1 MTLTE
6 RGLKIAV
13 SPDGNEALLS
23 YGWTRMEETGE
34 DFIHLGKAFLTLL
47 ATIQGNHLDY
57 IQAKLSPHKLVFE
70 HPSREDSN
78 EAIETALSDAQRIQ
92 FYPRILDSH
101 LIAARIADASQHSSV
116 YNEISRASFVDGK
129 APRWS
134 NSVEH
139 ISRYITPEESTATE
153 GLENPLDATETLHF
167 ETAEDRGP
175 EPILNDV
182 PSLHLATQSRM
193 PSVPPSVLSSDWSTS
208 PVQETEFTLPDDAIV
223 THWLYSYDQL
233 SRLYRSSYEEI
244 QYVVEIGDSFLRE
257 DAKDF
262 INSFCRSW
270 DAEDPWSRLPTG
282 NPVTG
287 MSLTEKIFKS
297 LQCAETI
304 SADSL
309 VEPIKLR
316 MARVLLYHQ
325 YEQKLIELRHNSS
338 SPTRLSSGKG
348 LASIAK
354 SVILE
359 RIYGSQ
365 YKNLTAHAKRKREN
379 SLKWHTRIGKRWSYV
394 TSQLGVGII
403 LTCSHILEIHM

>member
-1 MTLTE
+1 MVQAGPTDTHQ
-6 RGLKIAV
+6 
-13 SPDGNEALLS
+13 
-23 YGWTRMEETGE
+23 
-34 DFIHLGKAFLTLL
+34 FIYLGKAFLTLL
-47 ATIQGNHLDY
+47 ATIQGKRLDY

-70 HPSREDSN
+70 HSFREDSN
-78 EAIETALSDAQRIQ
+78 KAMETSLSDTQGVQ
-92 FYPRILDSH
+92 FYPRIP
-101 LIAARIADASQHSSV
+101 DASQYSSV

-134 NSVEH
+134 SSVEH
-139 ISRYITPEESTATE
+139 VSRYITPEESTATE
-153 GLENPLDATETLHF
+153 GLRTPLDAIESLNF

-193 PSVPPSVLSSDWSTS
+193 PSVSPSVLSSNWSTS

-316 MARVLLYHQ
+316 MARVLLYH
-325 YEQKLIELRHNSS
+325 
-338 SPTRLSSGKG
+338 
-348 LASIAK
+348 
-354 SVILE
+354 
-359 RIYGSQ
+359 
-365 YKNLTAHAKRKREN
+365 
-379 SLKWHTRIGKRWSYV
+379 
-394 TSQLGVGII
+394 
-403 LTCSHILEIHM
+403 

>member
-1 MTLTE
+1 MRSLILACTL
-6 RGLKIAV
+6 I
-13 SPDGNEALLS
+13 SPDANEALLS
-23 YGWTRMEETGE
+23 HSWTRLEETGE
-34 DFIHLGKAFLTLL
+34 DSIHLGKVFLTLL
-47 ATIQGNHLDY
+47 ATIQGNRLDY
-57 IQAKLSPHKLVFE
+57 IQAKLSPHKL
-70 HPSREDSN
+70 
-78 EAIETALSDAQRIQ
+78 

-101 LIAARIADASQHSSV
+101 LTAARIPDASQYSSV

-139 ISRYITPEESTATE
+139 VSRYITLEESMATE
-153 GLENPLDATETLHF
+153 GLGTPLDATETLHF
-167 ETAEDRGP
+167 ETAEDRGL

-193 PSVPPSVLSSDWSTS
+193 PSVSPS
-208 PVQETEFTLPDDAIV
+208 ETEFTLPDDAI
-223 THWLYSYDQL
+223 L

-287 MSLTEKIFKS
+287 ISLTEKIFKS

-309 VEPIKLR
+309 VEPIKLK

-379 SLKWHTRIGKRWSYV
+379 SLKWHTRIGKRWPYV

>member
-1 MTLTE
+1 MCVIMA
-6 RGLKIAV
+6 R
-13 SPDGNEALLS
+13 
-23 YGWTRMEETGE
+23 TGPTNAHQ
-34 DFIHLGKAFLTLL
+34 FIHLGKAFLSLL
-47 ATIQGNHLDY
+47 ATIQGNRLYD
-57 IQAKLSPHKLVFE
+57 IQVKLSPHKLVFE
-70 HPSREDSN
+70 HSFREDSD
-78 EAIETALSDAQRIQ
+78 ETMEVSLSDTQGIQ
-92 FYPRILDSH
+92 FYPGILDSH
-101 LIAARIADASQHSSV
+101 LTVARTPDASQHSSV
-116 YNEISRASFVDGK
+116 RNETSRTSFVDGK
-129 APRWS
+129 GPRWS

-139 ISRYITPEESTATE
+139 VSQYITQEESTATQ
-153 GLENPLDATETLHF
+153 GLANLLDTTESLHC
-167 ETAEDRGP
+167 ETAKDTGQESIP
-175 EPILNDV
+175 KDV

-193 PSVPPSVLSSDWSTS
+193 PSISPSVLSSNWSTS

-233 SRLYRSSYEEI
+233 SRLYGSSYEEI

-262 INSFCRSW
+262 IGSFCRRW

-287 MSLTEKIFKS
+287 MSLTERIFKS

-309 VEPIKLR
+309 IEPIKLR

-325 YEQKLIELRHNSS
+325 YEQKLIELRHDSS
-338 SPTRLSSGKG
+338 LPTLSSGKG

-354 SVILE
+354 SVILQ
-359 RIYGSQ
+359 RIYGLQ
-365 YKNLTAHAKRKREN
+365 YKSITPQARKKCEN

-403 LTCSHILEIHM
+403 LTCSRTLEIHM

>member
-1 MTLTE
+1 MYAIMVQAGLT
-6 RGLKIAV
+6 
-13 SPDGNEALLS
+13 D
-23 YGWTRMEETGE
+23 THQ
-34 DFIHLGKAFLTLL
+34 FIHLGKAFLTLL
-47 ATIQGNHLDY
+47 ATVQGKRLDY

-70 HPSREDSN
+70 HSFHEDSN
-78 EAIETALSDAQRIQ
+78 EEMEISLPDTQGVQ
-92 FYPRILDSH
+92 FYPRIP
-101 LIAARIADASQHSSV
+101 DASQYSSL
-116 YNEISRASFVDGK
+116 YNEISRASFFDGK
-129 APRWS
+129 APCWS

-139 ISRYITPEESTATE
+139 VARYITPEESTATE
-153 GLENPLDATETLHF
+153 GLETPLDVTESLNF
-167 ETAEDRGP
+167 DTAEDRGP

-193 PSVPPSVLSSDWSTS
+193 PSVSPSVLSSNWSTS
-208 PVQETEFTLPDDAIV
+208 PVQEMEFTLPDDAIV

-287 MSLTEKIFKS
+287 ISLTEKIFKS

-304 SADSL
+304 AADSL

-325 YEQKLIELRHNSS
+325 YEQKLIDLRHNSS
-338 SPTRLSSGKG
+338 SPIRLSSGKG

-365 YKNLTAHAKRKREN
+365 YQNLTAQAKRKREN

>member
-1 MTLTE
+1 MVQAGPTDTHQ
-6 RGLKIAV
+6 
-13 SPDGNEALLS
+13 
-23 YGWTRMEETGE
+23 
-34 DFIHLGKAFLTLL
+34 FIHLVKAFLTLL
-47 ATIQGNHLDY
+47 ATIQGKRLDY

-70 HPSREDSN
+70 HSFREDPN
-78 EAIETALSDAQRIQ
+78 EAMETSLSDTQGVQ
-92 FYPRILDSH
+92 FYPRIP
-101 LIAARIADASQHSSV
+101 DASQHSSV
-116 YNEISRASFVDGK
+116 HNEISRASFVDGK
-129 APRWS
+129 ASCWS

-139 ISRYITPEESTATE
+139 VSRSTATE
-153 GLENPLDATETLHF
+153 GLETPLDATETLNF

-193 PSVPPSVLSSDWSTS
+193 PSVSPSVLSSNWSTS

-233 SRLYRSSYEEI
+233 SRLYKSSYEEI

-287 MSLTEKIFKS
+287 MSLIEKIFKS

-304 SADSL
+304 AADSL

-338 SPTRLSSGKG
+338 SSTRLSSGKG

-365 YKNLTAHAKRKREN
+365 YQNLTAQAKQKREN

>member
-1 MTLTE
+1 MTLIK
-6 RGLKIAV
+6 RALKIADLSNIRA

-34 DFIHLGKAFLTLL
+34 DFIQLGKAFLTLL
-47 ATIQGNHLDY
+47 ATIQGNRLNY
-57 IQAKLSPHKLVFE
+57 IEAKLSPHKLVFE
-70 HPSREDSN
+70 NSFREYSN
-78 EAIETALSDAQRIQ
+78 EAMETSLSNTQGVQ
-92 FYPRILDSH
+92 FHPRIFNSH
-101 LIAARIADASQHSSV
+101 LTAARTPDATQHGTV
-116 YNEISRASFVDGK
+116 RNEIIRASFINGK
-129 APRWS
+129 APHWS

-139 ISRYITPEESTATE
+139 VSQYITLEESTATE
-153 GLENPLDATETLHF
+153 GSRNRLSATETLHL
-167 ETAEDRGP
+167 ETSEDRGP
-175 EPILNDV
+175 EPILNNV

-193 PSVPPSVLSSDWSTS
+193 PSSTS

-233 SRLYRSSYEEI
+233 SRLYKSSYEEI
-244 QYVVEIGDSFLRE
+244 QYVVEI
-257 DAKDF
+257 K
-262 INSFCRSW
+262 
-270 DAEDPWSRLPTG
+270 DPWSRLPTR

-297 LQCAETI
+297 LQCAKTI
-304 SADSL
+304 SANSL

-325 YEQKLIELRHNSS
+325 YKQKLIELRNNSS

-359 RIYGSQ
+359 KIYRSQ
-365 YKNLTAHAKRKREN
+365 YKNLTAQAKQKREN
-379 SLKWHTRIGKRWSYV
+379 SLK
-394 TSQLGVGII
+394 
-403 LTCSHILEIHM
+403 